1 MSLPT
6 GHARRLFLGF
16 TCSIMFLVVFAVLV
30 AYNTE
35 AESSSYVKSTVDE
48 YPLTIGIYSASPEE
62 TITFYKKL
70 GFRTSEGLSKGLDV
84 FSMEKEGTPYKLD
97 IFHNRSVSQAELAGG
112 VSGMSFKV
120 NDLAESVREL
130 QKKGLRFVETD
141 GQRDGVN
148 YASLN
153 DPNGIS
159 IKLFQP

>member
-1 MSLPT
+1 
-6 GHARRLFLGF
+6 
-16 TCSIMFLVVFAVLV
+16 VVFAVLV

-35 AESSSYVKSTVDE
+35 AESSSYIKSTVDE
-48 YPLTIGIYSASPEE
+48 YPLTIGIYTANPEE
-62 TITFYKKL
+62 TIKFYKKL
-70 GFRTSEGLSKGLDV
+70 GFRSSEGLTKGLDV

-97 IFHNRSVSQAELAGG
+97 ILHNRYVSKEELSGG
-112 VSGMSFKV
+112 VSGMSFRV
-120 NDLAESVREL
+120 NDLSESVREL
-130 QKKGLRFVETD
+130 QTKGLQFVETD

>member
-1 MSLPT
+1 MSLPA
-6 GHARRLFLGF
+6 GHVRRLFLGF

-48 YPLTIGIYSASPEE
+48 YPLTIGICTANPEE
-62 TITFYKKL
+62 TISFYKKL
-70 GFRTSEGLSKGLDV
+70 GFRSSEGLSKGLDV

-97 IFHNRSVSQAELAGG
+97 ILHNQSANKVDLSGG

-120 NDLAESVREL
+120 EDLSEAVRDL
-130 QKKGLRFVETD
+130 QKKGLIFMETD

-148 YASLN
+148 YASLS

>member
-1 MSLPT
+1 MSLPA
-6 GHARRLFLGF
+6 GHVRRLFLGF

-48 YPLTIGIYSASPEE
+48 YPLTIGIYTANPEE
-62 TITFYKKL
+62 TIFFYRKL
-70 GFRTSEGLSKGLDV
+70 GFRSSEGLSKGLDV
-84 FSMEKEGTPYKLD
+84 FSMEKEGTPYKLE
-97 IFHNRSVSQAELAGG
+97 ILHSRSASKAELSGG

-120 NDLAESVREL
+120 NDLSESVREL
-130 QKKGLRFVETD
+130 QTKGLRFIETD
-141 GQRDGVN
+141 GKRDGVN

>member
-6 GHARRLFLGF
+6 GHVRRLFLGF

-35 AESSSYVKSTVDE
+35 AESSSYIKSTVDE
-48 YPLTIGIYSASPEE
+48 YPLTIGIYTANPEE

-70 GFRTSEGLSKGLDV
+70 GFRSSEGLSKGLDV

-97 IFHNRSVSQAELAGG
+97 ILHNRYVSKAELAGG

-120 NDLAESVREL
+120 NDLPESVREL
-130 QKKGLRFVETD
+130 QRKGLRFVETD